1 MKTPASVRGHPI
13 HPMLI
18 VIPLGL
24 WIFSFVADVLAWLGW
39 NPEGW
44 WLVARYTMGG
54 GIIGALLA
62 AVPGLIDY
70 AVIDDPQTKRI
81 ATFHMALNLSAVA
94 LYTVNVMLRVRLGDG
109 RAFPA
114 VLSLLTLGVLTA
126 SSWLGGELVYRHYVS
141 VSEASEELARR

>member
-1 MKTPASVRGHPI
+1 
-13 HPMLI
+13 MLI